1 MISRHFTVWSVIFA
15 LCVYGWTSVTVQ
27 LLGSSHLHS
36 ASSDAPI
43 VVGNTLVARVTDTFR
58 EIREWRSSLYERL
71 GMTEAAHRH
80 ADGTRHTGGQ
90 MDQPRQASADTASAA
105 HPSVHLSFQRHHHA
119 IGDPTVVAI
128 DANAGDLD
136 ANGGSAAS
144 VLGAALMPPGS
155 LALFS
160 SARSKRDARWLHM
173 SNARW
178 SDAMVSPLDRPPRS

>member
-1 MISRHFTVWSVIFA
+1 MIFA

-178 SDAMVSPLDRPPRS
+178 SDAMVSPLDRPPQS